1 MKRSSRLSRSED
13 IKRVR
18 QHGCSFVHDSMVLG
32 CHKNPFDHNQYAVIA
47 GKSVGNAVK
56 RNFAKRRLRSAMHT
70 FQMEIEQGYDLV
82 IIARKPVLNIEYVHL
97 LSAMKALLLRAGLLK
112 ENES

>member
-1 MKRSSRLSRSED
+1 LKRSSRLKRSED

-18 QHGCSFVHDSMVLG
+18 QQGSSYVHNVMVLG
-32 CHKNPFDHNQYAVIA
+32 CHKNPLNFNQFAIVA

-56 RNFAKRRLRSAMHT
+56 RNLAKRRLRSAMHT

-82 IIARKPVLNIEYVHL
+82 IIARKPVLNIEYVRL
-97 LSAMKALLLRAGLLK
+97 LAAMKALLGQAGLLK